1 MVNRSFLSI
10 LGPGILYAAAA
21 VGISHL
27 VHSTHA
33 GATYGMAM
41 VPFLLLSCL
50 VKYPALRFGNEFAAV
65 TGRSLVDSY
74 LSFGRW
80 TIWIFGL
87 SQLFSM
93 VFVIAAISL
102 VTTGL
107 LKTVFAIPY
116 APLAVN
122 ACLLAAS
129 SLILITGRY
138 HLLERITKGIVL
150 IFTILILLA
159 TYTAVGRIA
168 WPDTEWVLSELDTR
182 TIFYIIALVGFMP
195 TPLDASVLQ
204 SLWARAKAKDSG
216 YLASPAEARL
226 DFNVGYLITIALA
239 ICFVML
245 GMAVMFGSGVR
256 FESSAAGFA
265 NQLIAL
271 FTVSVGEWAYYPI
284 GLAAVTVM
292 LSTLLTVMDGYPRVI
307 DAIVIDLLPDSEG
320 RMLGRRFYDWVL
332 LFISV
337 MSLIVLSLFMTNFA
351 AFIDMTSVIV
361 FLMSPLIAWLNH
373 RSMFGRQVPRELQ
386 PGGFVKIWS
395 AGAILIMMA
404 VAVAYLYLRIN
415 GQIA

>member
-1 MVNRSFLSI
+1 M
-10 LGPGILYAAAA
+10 
-21 VGISHL
+21 
-27 VHSTHA
+27 
-33 GATYGMAM
+33 
-41 VPFLLLSCL
+41 
-50 VKYPALRFGNEFAAV
+50 
-65 TGRSLVDSY
+65 
-74 LSFGRW
+74 
-80 TIWIFGL
+80 
-87 SQLFSM
+87 
-93 VFVIAAISL
+93 
-102 VTTGL
+102 
-107 LKTVFAIPY
+107 FAIPY
-116 APLAVN
+116 APLAIN
-122 ACLLAAS
+122 ACLLAAA

-150 IFTILILLA
+150 TFTILILLA
-159 TYTAVGRIA
+159 TYTAIGRIE
-168 WPDTEWVLSELDTR
+168 WPDTEWVLSELDTK
-182 TIFYIIALVGFMP
+182 TVFYIIALVGFMP

-204 SLWARAKAKDSG
+204 SLWTRAKARDSG
-216 YLASPAEARL
+216 YLATPAEARL

-245 GMAVMFGSGVR
+245 GMAVMFGSGVA

-265 NQLIAL
+265 TQLITL

-284 GLAAVTVM
+284 GLAAVAVM

-307 DAIVIDLLPDSEG
+307 EAIVMDLLPNSEG

-337 MSLIVLSLFMTNFA
+337 MSLVVLSLFMTSFA

-373 RSMFGRQVPRELQ
+373 RSMFGQQVPRELQ

-395 AGAILIMMA
+395 IGAILIMMA

-415 GQIA
+415 GQTA